1 MIDKLPKINLIN
13 LAAGL
18 TILLFAIGFFYL
30 FSEADA
36 FKRVAEFLEK
46 KIPSPLFVVLMFILP
61 AIGFPVSIFLVLSG
75 IKFSLATALVLMIL
89 SFPVHML
96 ISFWI
101 AHSFLRDRLISF
113 LARHGYEPSRA
124 PAGRPAWF
132 TILFIGL
139 PGIPYAPKNYI
150 LALSGT
156 PLSYFMG
163 LGLPMH
169 LILGAPFVVLGA
181 STVKANLLVSLGAVA
196 AVGLGYLLFMRLK
209 RVLAGL

>member
-1 MIDKLPKINLIN
+1 MN

-18 TILLFAIGFFYL
+18 TILLFATGFIYL
-30 FSEADA
+30 LSEAEA
-36 FKRVAEFLEK
+36 FKQAAGFLEK
-46 KIPSPLFVVLMFILP
+46 KIPWPLFVVLMFILP
-61 AIGFPVSIFLVLSG
+61 AIGFPFSIFLVLSG
-75 IKFSLATALVLMIL
+75 IKFGLAAGMVLMVLTI
-89 SFPVHML
+89 PVHML

-101 AHSFLRDRLISF
+101 ANSFLRDRLISF
-113 LARHGYEPSRA
+113 LARHDYELPRA
-124 PAGRPAWF
+124 PVGRPAWF

-169 LILGAPFVVLGA
+169 IVLGAPFLILGV
-181 STVKANLLVSLGAVA
+181 STVKANLLVSLGAMA
-196 AVGLGYLLFMRLK
+196 AVGLGYLVFLRLK
-209 RVLAGL
+209 RVLADL